1 MTLIVPYETKSL
13 ALPENKKA
21 VWSHHGSTAYERI
34 SAFYMD
40 NDILPTPETDL
51 VLKLLLKEGNYHK
64 SIIKQLVA
72 QMDNMHELS
81 GTAAVLRVTD
91 DQTTPYAKGLERKLK
106 DYLRVLSGLI
116 TKALK
121 LEVGIRE
128 LELTPS
134 EMLEETLKDAL
145 LFEKRFKGYLPE
157 DVFATARDYSASH
170 PPMPFTEEAIQATL
184 AKYA

>member
-34 SAFYMD
+34 SAFYMA

-72 QMDNMHELS
+72 QMDMMQEFS
-81 GTAAVLRVTD
+81 GAAAVLSIQED
-91 DQTTPYAKGLERKLK
+91 KTTVYSKGLLRRLE

-145 LFEKRFKGYLPE
+145 LFEKRFKGFLPH
-157 DVFATARDYSASH
+157 DVFAAARDYSASH
-170 PPMPFTEEAIQATL
+170 PPMPFTEEAIQETL